1 MDIVAIIW
9 VKRIDFFYQFGFDR
23 IELPQFVLMVGDFL
37 LDSRS
42 INFHVDFCLH
52 CVCEAWIT
60 YELNKNFCYCIV
72 QQLLL
77 NLLLKGT
84 FISILHLTVF
94 AAVII
99 EILVLTAVLFI
110 LNTFV
115 AV

>member
-9 VKRIDFFYQFGFDR
+9 VKRIDFFHQFGFDR

-37 LDSRS
+37 LDSGS
-42 INFHVDFCLH
+42 INFHVDFRLRY
-52 CVCEAWIT
+52 VCKIWIT
-60 YELNKNFCYCIV
+60 YELNNDLCYCIV

-77 NLLLKGT
+77 NLLFKGT
-84 FISILHLTVF
+84 FIPVLHLTMF

-99 EILVLTAVLFI
+99 EILVFTAVLFI
-110 LNTFV
+110 LNTFI